1 MNAQVR
7 KGILWIAGI
16 ILAFTVIKFLMNFLG
31 GFFFYNAPLRHQLV
45 GRGHGPG
52 FGHHHLMH
60 GPHHG
65 GFHLMGWV
73 VFLFLGVA
81 AAVILWRWL
90 KKKEANRSFRSSIM
104 EASIINRAAHVN
116 TRNADVLDEWEE
128 NQTTKKESGPYG
140 NF

>member
-7 KGILWIAGI
+7 KGMLWIAGV
-16 ILAFTVIKFLMNFLG
+16 ILAFTAIKFLMNFFG
-31 GFFFYNAPLRHQLV
+31 GFFFYNAPLRHQPI
-45 GRGHGPG
+45 GMGHGPG
-52 FGHHHLMH
+52 FGHHHFMH

-90 KKKEANRSFRSSIM
+90 KKKEANRSFQSSVM
-104 EASIINRAAHVN
+104 EASIINRAAHIN
-116 TRNADVLDEWEE
+116 TMNADVLDEWEE
-128 NQTTKKESGPYG
+128 NQTLKKENGKYG